1 MGKRKR
7 TKRST
12 TKLAAR
18 RVQLPTAA
26 PEVKQKKPRSKSPG
40 LRPIPWGHLIAAF
53 EGAPSKGSSSSKR
66 GATPKQKKKRR
77 NQATRFSAIS
87 KGGRSAP
94 LVPPD
99 AFLTPGSSE
108 APSADDKSISEVQR
122 PSLLPLPTLVF
133 EIACFAAATSA
144 WLFSLAHI
152 DQSKLTELGLV
163 AIVPWTFWLALIAT
177 VLGFTA
183 SLNLPKKFQWLALVQ
198 LFAVIALVHGTPALT
213 YESLRYP
220 WAWKHLG
227 IIDYI
232 YRHHAIDPADP
243 SLAAYHNWPA
253 LFISAAWIMERLHL
267 DLLHLA
273 NLANYA
279 PPILEL
285 CYVAALAFVY
295 RRFSDDWRLVCAACF
310 IFLAGNWIGQDY
322 FSPQGFCFL
331 LYLIVIALCL
341 GPLRK
346 GPQRE
351 ALQSQSQSAGFLT
364 LLRRE
369 DETPMV
375 HIGAASRAALVV
387 LASFLIVVVAAS
399 HQLTPIAMILGL
411 GALWVTGRISFMFVL
426 IAAFAET
433 VWLLTFASPFLA
445 VELAKQLKT
454 MGGGMDAA
462 VQSMVAFDVL
472 NRDQAIVVFSG
483 RALSATIA
491 LLALFG
497 GLRRLAFGKRDA
509 TAAFLAL
516 TPIALLLFRYEGE
529 IHFRVYLF
537 ALPFLSFFAAS
548 LFFPTVE
555 EGRSLLTKGLFCGI
569 GVILLVGFLLANDG
583 KDQRYAFDADEVATT
598 DKLYRAAP
606 AGSLLVVGNRNF
618 PLQFRNY
625 ENFTLLSIS
634 EENDTAQQRILQDPA
649 KNLAEWLSDTKWKGA
664 YVVITA
670 SQKYFNNS
678 EHVMKPNALQ
688 AIEDSLLKSPEFVVY
703 EASAH
708 AIVFTLKSR
717 TENNLPQP

>member
-1 MGKRKR
+1 MEKKKKRPKR
-7 TKRST
+7 TT
-12 TKLAAR
+12 NKLNAR
-18 RVQLPTAA
+18 RIQPHTATTR
-26 PEVKQKKPRSKSPG
+26 VTRKKSRREPLELK
-40 LRPIPWGHLIAAF
+40 LVPWGHLIAAI
-53 EGAPSKGSSSSKR
+53 EGVPDKGRSSSR
-66 GATPKQKKKRR
+66 REAVPKQKKRR
-77 NQATRFSAIS
+77 GNDAAHFTANS
-87 KGGRSAP
+87 KGAPSTP
-94 LVPPD
+94 LVPSHQFP
-99 AFLTPGSSE
+99 TSSSSE
-108 APSADDKSISEVQR
+108 VPPAHDKSMSEAKR
-122 PSLLPLPTLVF
+122 PSLLPPPTLVF
-133 EIACFAAATSA
+133 GIACFAAAISA
-144 WLFSLAHI
+144 WLFSLTQI

-163 AIVPWTFWLALIAT
+163 AIVPWSFWLALIAA
-177 VLGFTA
+177 VLGFAT
-183 SLNLPKKFQWLALVQ
+183 SLHLSKKFQWLAVVQ
-198 LFAVIALVHGTPALT
+198 LVAVIALIHGTPALI

-253 LFISAAWIMERLHL
+253 LFISAAWIMEHFHL

-273 NLANYA
+273 RLANYA

-285 CYVAALAFVY
+285 SYVATLAFVY
-295 RRFSDDWRLVCAACF
+295 RRLSNDWRLVCAACF
-310 IFLAGNWIGQDY
+310 IFLSGNWIGQDY
-322 FSPQGFCFL
+322 FSPQGLCFL
-331 LYLIVIALCL
+331 LYLVVIALCL

-346 GPQRE
+346 GPPGEE
-351 ALQSQSQSAGFLT
+351 AQNQSLYTT

-369 DETPMV
+369 PETPMKQ
-375 HIGAASRAALVV
+375 IGAASRAALVV

-426 IAAFAET
+426 IATFAEAI
-433 VWLLTFASPFLA
+433 WLLTFASSFLA
-445 VELAKQLKT
+445 VELSKQLKT
-454 MGGGMDAA
+454 LGGGMDAA
-462 VQSMVAFDVL
+462 VQSMVSFDAL

-483 RALSATIA
+483 RALSASIA
-491 LLALFG
+491 LLALCG
-497 GLRRLAFGKRDA
+497 GLRRLALGKRDA

-516 TPIALLLFRYEGE
+516 APITLLLIRYEGE

-555 EGRSLLTKGLFCGI
+555 AGKSLLTKGFLCGVGAI
-569 GVILLVGFLLANDG
+569 FLAGFLLANDG

-598 DKLYRAAP
+598 DQLYRSAP
-606 AGSLLVVGNRNF
+606 SGSLLVVGNRNF

-634 EENDTAQQRILQDPA
+634 EEGDAVQRRILQDPA

-678 EHVMKPNALQ
+678 EHVMRSNALQ
-688 AIEDSLLKSPEFVVY
+688 TIEDSLLNSPEFVVY
-703 EASAH
+703 KASSH

-717 TENNLPQP
+717 TEDKFPQP